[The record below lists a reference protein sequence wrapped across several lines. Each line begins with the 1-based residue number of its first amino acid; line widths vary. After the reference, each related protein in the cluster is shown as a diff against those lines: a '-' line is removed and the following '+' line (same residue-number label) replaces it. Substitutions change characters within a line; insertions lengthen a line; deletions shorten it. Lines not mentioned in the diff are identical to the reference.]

1 MRFNLFDFN
10 GYLVRQVGTW
20 DSPLF
25 VAADVCAVLELSDV
39 SMSCSR
45 LDADEKLVQTLLV
58 SGRNRDLLCV
68 TESGLYSL
76 VLRSRKPQAHAFR
89 KWITNELVPSIRK
102 TGSYTVKPTPTPLE
116 ALDRFHQR
124 SESTQPR
131 PYRRR
136 RTTAPAPHTPDESS
150 FAAASET
157 LAFMQSL
164 GDVVQRYGGNPQ
176 ASAIHAL
183 TMTAAKHPEVAPVI
197 DQAIDH
203 MLCCR
208 HVDPAPLLTPTDIAH
223 IMGAPMSPQKVN
235 HMLLNLRLQVY
246 SSYDADENW
255 STYELTDIGR
265 NYGRVVYPMV
275 KGAKRC
281 VPQIKWLQTTLEL
294 LAF

>member
-1 MRFNLFDFN
+1 MQLAIKNQDDFLAFIRDEAMPNGNLSIR
-10 GYLVRQVGTW
+10 G
-20 DSPLF
+20 
-25 VAADVCAVLELSDV
+25 VARCCDVPHTSIIRGGAFKS
-39 SMSCSR
+39 
-45 LDADEKLVQTLLV
+45 AKLGQTLTAHGFGAGAL
-58 SGRNRDLLCV
+58 SANGF
-68 TESGLYSL
+68 
-76 VLRSRKPQAHAFR
+76 PAQAVWLTIEYFAYDSNAEAPMAKRLARLFG
-89 KWITNELVPSIRK
+89 SIGVMAAMNHLK
-102 TGSYTVKPTPTPLE
+102 E
-116 ALDRFHQR
+116 IA
-124 SESTQPR
+124 
-131 PYRRR
+131 
-136 RTTAPAPHTPDESS
+136 APHTPDESS

-164 GDVVQRYGGNPQ
+164 GAVVQRYGGNPQ

-197 DQAIDH
+197 DQAIDN

-208 HVDPAPLLTPTDIAH
+208 HVEPAPLLTPTEIAH
-223 IMGAPMSPQKVN
+223 IMGAPMSAQKVN

-246 SSYDADENW
+246 SSYDADDNW